1 MRYVSRQQVGEL
13 RHLQA
18 PEDASTAEA
27 LAALRAEVRC
37 IKHTRA
43 MQQGRALGQGRAAGQ
58 WQYGD
63 EGAESKIARL
73 EEQLAQ
79 MEVHWTD
86 ASCPLSQITH
96 CCDPCHTHDAFL
108 CSHACLQSL
117 RNKMVP
123 LWRMLLG
130 NKAKEMIHCVM

>member
-1 MRYVSRQQVGEL
+1 M
-13 RHLQA
+13 QA
-18 PEDASTAEA
+18 PEDTSIAEA

-58 WQYGD
+58 GSGPWQYGD

-86 ASCPLSQITH
+86 GLRLFSQT
-96 CCDPCHTHDAFL
+96 TL
-108 CSHACLQSL
+108 Y
-117 RNKMVP
+117 
-123 LWRMLLG
+123 W
-130 NKAKEMIHCVM
+130 